1 MKRIVRERLQTALF
15 LGVLAIAA
23 AWTGWLTLR
32 QVAPVFEPAAPKA
45 LKHEPDYII
54 EQFSMVRVSTT
65 GQTVTQMTAPKLVHY
80 PDDDSAEVTAPK
92 VSARSE
98 DGVVVTD
105 VVAANGKILRG
116 GEQVHLLGSVV
127 LKRAAQAQPPMVLNT
142 EFLQVFPD
150 TEIMQTN
157 LPATGSRGTSTFS
170 APGFVM
176 DNGARTTELNGP
188 GRMTLAPRAG

>member
-1 MKRIVRERLQTALF
+1 MKRIVRERLQTAVF

-23 AWTGWLTLR
+23 AWTGWLTVR
-32 QVAPVFEPAAPKA
+32 QVAPVFEPARPKV

-80 PDDDSAEVTAPK
+80 PDDDSADVTAPK

-98 DGVVVTD
+98 DGLVLTD
-105 VVAANGKILRG
+105 VIAENGKIFRG
-116 GEQVHLLGSVV
+116 GEEVHLLGNVA
-127 LKRAAQAQPPMVLNT
+127 LKRSAQTQAPLQLNT
-142 EFLQVFPD
+142 GFLQIFPD

-157 LPATGSRGTSTFS
+157 QAATGSRGASTFS

-176 DNGARTTELNGP
+176 DNGARTTELNGS
-188 GRMTLAPRAG
+188 GRIVLPPRTS